1 MRRVGLLVLLAGC
14 TPTET
19 PTPKPNPEAA
29 KSPAPAAKK
38 DAPEKAPEA
47 AQDTLTLYAGRSLSL
62 VKPLIAEFTRTS
74 GVEVKVRDGKS
85 GEIAAL
91 LLAEGAR
98 SPADLF
104 WAQDAGSLGQV
115 EAAGLLAELP
125 ASAGSTPMPAFQGKS
140 TRWVPTSG
148 RARVLAFNTDK
159 LSAPQLPRSV
169 FFLVEEKWKGRVGW
183 APTNA
188 SFQAFVT
195 AMRLEHGAEK
205 TEGWLKGMI
214 ANEAVGYPKNT
225 PIIKALAAGEID
237 LGLPNHYYLLRERA
251 ANPSVPVGQA
261 FFDDGD
267 VGNLVNVAGVGILKT
282 AKNTKAAEAFV
293 TFLLGRW
300 AQSYFAQTVLEYPVL
315 AGVKPHADLVG
326 FDVLEQKA
334 PKTDLKALADLQGTR
349 DLLRKVG
356 LL

>member
-1 MRRVGLLVLLAGC
+1 MRRVALLVLLAGC
-14 TPTET
+14 TPKE
-19 PTPKPNPEAA
+19 TPKPKAEPG
-29 KSPAPAAKK
+29 KTGAPAAKK
-38 DAPEKAPEA
+38 EAPKKAPA
-47 AQDTLTLYAGRSLSL
+47 AKKTDALILYAGRSLSL
-62 VKPLIAEFTRTS
+62 VKPLIAEFTKKS
-74 GVEVKVRDGKS
+74 GIEVKVRDGKS

-98 SPADLF
+98 SPADVF

-115 EAAGLLAELP
+115 EAAGLFAELP
-125 ASAGSTPMPAFQGKS
+125 PKAGTRPMATFQGQS

-159 LSAPQLPRSV
+159 LSTPLLPRSV
-169 FFLVEEKWKGRVGW
+169 LFLVEKKWKGRVGW

-195 AMRLEHGAEK
+195 AMRLKLGAEK
-205 TEGWLKGMI
+205 TEWWLREMV
-214 ANEAVGYPKNT
+214 ANEAVRYPKNT

-237 LGLPNHYYLLRERA
+237 LGLPNHYYLLRERKA
-251 ANPSVPVGQA
+251 DPSVPVGQA

-267 VGNLVNVAGVGILKT
+267 VGNLVNVAGAGILKT
-282 AKNTKAAEAFV
+282 SKNPKGAEAFID
-293 TFLLGRW
+293 FLLGDW
-300 AQSYFAQTVLEYPVL
+300 AQKYFAEKVLEYPVID
-315 AGVKPHADLVG
+315 GVKPHSDLAG
-326 FDVLEQKA
+326 LDVLTKKA
-334 PKTDLKALADLQGTR
+334 PKVDLKVLADLKATR